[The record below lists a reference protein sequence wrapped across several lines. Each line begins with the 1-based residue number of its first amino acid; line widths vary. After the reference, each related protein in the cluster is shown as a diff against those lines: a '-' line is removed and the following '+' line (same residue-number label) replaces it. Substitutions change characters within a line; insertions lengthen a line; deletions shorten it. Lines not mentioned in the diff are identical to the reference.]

1 LQGICWG
8 AEVEASKPARCIAFG
23 AFEADL
29 SNGKLRKYGLKIRL
43 QPQAFLLLCYL
54 LQHPGEVFS
63 IEHLSRKLWPHSA
76 GDADKAVKI
85 AINKIR
91 AVLSDSAVNP
101 RFVETVARRGYRFI
115 MPINTARPSKE
126 PSERIRLAV
135 LPFAALRPADQSFS
149 AGITAEVIRQLSS
162 LDRSRLGVVSGA
174 SSTRYSQ
181 QGKGLDQMGRELG
194 VHYLVEGS
202 VFRIGGRVRVNSRL
216 IRIRDQVHAWAQTYE
231 GRASDSL
238 TFQTDVAR
246 WVARAVELEVLVSPD
261 SRASA

>member
-1 LQGICWG
+1 
-8 AEVEASKPARCIAFG
+8 VEASKPPRYIVFG

-43 QPQAFLLLCYL
+43 QPQAFLLLSYL

-63 IEHLSRKLWPHSA
+63 IEHLSRKLWPHST

-115 MPINTARPSKE
+115 MPISTPRPSRE

-174 SSTRYSQ
+174 SSTRYAQ

-194 VHYLVEGS
+194 VDYLVEGT
-202 VFRIGGRVRVNSRL
+202 VFRFGGRVRVNSRL